1 LPLLSTL
8 IWGVLAR
15 PMDGEAKRRPALPT
29 PTDRRYTKEHE
40 WVRVD
45 DGVGTVG
52 LTDYAQDQLGDIV
65 FVDLPAPGTS
75 VKQLDKL
82 GEVESVKAVSDL
94 YSPVSG
100 EVVDVN
106 EAVNDHPELVN
117 ESPFEEGWLVRVRLA
132 DAAELEALLTAEQ
145 YDALVAG
152 AEAEAE

>member
-1 LPLLSTL
+1 
-8 IWGVLAR
+8 
-15 PMDGEAKRRPALPT
+15 MPT

-132 DAAELEALLTAEQ
+132 DAAELGALLTAEQ
-145 YDALVAG
+145 YDALVA
-152 AEAEAE
+152 EAEAE